1 MLACARSV
9 AASALAATFAI
20 AALPAS
26 VSAADLYPYEAYGG
40 GEPCER
46 YSQYDDDALYDPP
59 AYGRGGCIP
68 REVARDRLR
77 DAGWRGF
84 HAIEPRGGVVLVKAR
99 RPDGR
104 MYDLTIDR
112 CSGEVVDAKP
122 LYGRRAAGYG
132 WGPPPRPEPW
142 GRAYWGP
149 PRY

>member
-1 MLACARSV
+1 MLAYARSL
-9 AASALAATFAI
+9 AASALAASIAI
-20 AALPAS
+20 AAVPAS
-26 VSAADLYPYEAYGG
+26 VSAADLYPYEAD
-40 GEPCER
+40 
-46 YSQYDDDALYDPP
+46 DDDALYDPP
-59 AYGRGGCIP
+59 AYARGGCIP

-122 LYGRRAAGYG
+122 LYGRRGYG
-132 WGPPPRPEPW
+132 WGPRRYERW
-142 GRAYWGP
+142 ERAYWGP